1 LWSEFNT
8 CRWVDV
14 VPLSAGISR
23 ATITP
28 YWGVELTGWGY
39 YIERR
44 WQRIHDDL
52 HATALVCDDGSRTA
66 ALVAVDLMVVDRRFT
81 DQTRSLVHAH
91 TGIAPD
97 AILITCSHSH
107 NAPAAGGLLGAGAC
121 DPVYEDWASRQAA
134 TAAIVA
140 WHKREPVRASIAHGD
155 LAGMTYNRTRAG
167 GPVDTRLTTLRL
179 DRTDGRPLA
188 MVVNFQ
194 AHPCV
199 HTILRPFDVTR
210 DVPGEVCDHIEAA
223 LPGVTAMYVQGACG
237 DVNFLPEFSTPER
250 CQEPARRVAKTALA
264 AQSAA
269 RPIDDP
275 VVAAMSQLAR
285 IPTRRWQYEEI
296 DHDRAEA
303 LRRMASGDISGWQ
316 ETIGRAMTNRPLDMV
331 ARHGGDEHK
340 AVRSMARFHIEW
352 TDQMLADYDT
362 RPEWLE
368 TEVQALRLG
377 ELCIVANSSEFFT
390 TLAQD
395 VRQQFAEKCGRAA
408 ELMIACYANG
418 RIGYLPDVY
427 DIERRTYAAYQS
439 PKYCNQF
446 PFVAESGPAI
456 CAAMLDVLRQCQE
469 T

>member
-1 LWSEFNT
+1 
-8 CRWVDV
+8 
-14 VPLSAGISR
+14 VPFSAGVSR
-23 ATITP
+23 SIITP

-44 WQRIHDDL
+44 WRRIRDDL
-52 HATALVCDDGSRTA
+52 KASALVLDDGSRTA
-66 ALVAVDLMVVDRRFT
+66 ALVALDMMVIDRQFT
-81 DQTRSLVHAH
+81 DQTRRLIHQH
-91 TGIAPD
+91 TGIPPE
-97 AILITCSHSH
+97 AILLTCSHSH
-107 NAPAAGGLLGAGAC
+107 NAPAAGGLLGAGEC
-121 DPVYEDWASRQAA
+121 DPVYADWASRQAA

-140 WHKREPVRASIAHGD
+140 WHKREPVRASIVHGEV
-155 LAGMTYNRTRAG
+155 AGLTYNRTREA

-237 DVNFLPEFSTPER
+237 DVNFLPEFSTPQR
-250 CQEPARRVAKTALA
+250 CHEPARRVADMAVGL
-264 AQSAA
+264 QSAA
-269 RPIDDP
+269 RAIVDP
-275 VVAAMSQLAR
+275 VVAHAVQPAR
-285 IPTRRWQYEEI
+285 IPTRRWLPEEI
-296 DHDRAEA
+296 ETDRAEA
-303 LRRMASGDISGWQ
+303 QRRLASGDISGWQ
-316 ETIGRAMTNRPLDMV
+316 EAIGRAMTNRPLDMV

-340 AVRSMARFHIEW
+340 AVRAMARFHIEW
-352 TDQMLADYDT
+352 TERMLVDYQA

-368 TEVQALRLG
+368 TEVQAVRLG
-377 ELCIVANSSEFFT
+377 ELCIVANSSELFT
-390 TLAQD
+390 TLALD
-395 VRQQFAEKCGRAA
+395 VRQRSPAE

-418 RIGYLPDVY
+418 RIGYLPDEH

-446 PFVAESGPAI
+446 PFVAESGPAM
-456 CAAMLDVLRQCQE
+456 CAAMLEVLRRCRE